1 MIYLINKPEDLMY
14 LILCAMKD
22 EVSEI
27 MKLVKVK
34 EHFTIFSMEY
44 CRGSI
49 GDLEVVTGMTGVG
62 KVMSAIVTQKLS
74 DMFSPEGII
83 FAGIAGAVNSS
94 LDIGDIVVSADC
106 MQHDMDASSVGFQI
120 GEIPYTGIR
129 ILKADSRL
137 LDAVK
142 SYKLPGI
149 KLLAG
154 RILTGDQ
161 FISTA
166 SAEKR
171 ELLSI
176 ELGGDAVEMEGAAA
190 AFAASINNIPFLIV
204 RIISDKADGNAPGD
218 FKQFLRKSSALL
230 ADIIQ
235 HILDNLDN

>member
-1 MIYLINKPEDLMY
+1 ML

-27 MKLVKVK
+27 MKMVKIK
-34 EHFTIFSMEY
+34 ECFTVFGMEY
-44 CRGSI
+44 CRGTI
-49 GDLEVVTGMTGVG
+49 GSTEVVTGMTGVG

-74 DMFSPEGII
+74 DMFCPEGII
-83 FAGIAGAVNSS
+83 FAGIAGAVNPRIN
-94 LDIGDIVVSADC
+94 IGDIVVSADC
-106 MQHDMDASSVGFQI
+106 MQHDMDASSVGFEI

-129 ILKADSRL
+129 ILNADPRL
-137 LDAVK
+137 LSAVK
-142 SYKLPGI
+142 SYKSSGI
-149 KLLAG
+149 KLITG

-171 ELLSI
+171 ELLSVK
-176 ELGGDAVEMEGAAA
+176 LGGDAVEMEGAAA

-204 RIISDKADGNAPGD
+204 RIISDKADGNAPSD
-218 FKQFLRKSSALL
+218 FKQFLNRSSVLI